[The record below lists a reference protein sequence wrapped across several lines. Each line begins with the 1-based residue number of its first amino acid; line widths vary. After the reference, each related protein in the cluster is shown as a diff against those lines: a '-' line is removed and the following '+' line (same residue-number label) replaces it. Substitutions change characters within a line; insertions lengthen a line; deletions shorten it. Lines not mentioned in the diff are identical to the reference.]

1 MTHAFE
7 PSTDALVPPKSEND
21 NEPARGPLKTLW
33 QAFRVREDEHLS
45 AADSASTIF
54 RFFRSDHVV
63 DLNRFF
69 TLALYVFLAVVLI
82 GTLYAIT
89 KPAIHLASH
98 PTPGAVFYHGRLA
111 FFIHFALVS
120 ITDVL
125 PTIITFVAPAITI
138 CGGIMAWTYLSAA
151 TRLGVVD
158 LFGCEIRTLC
168 RVSTAFDIGRIY
180 VARYDGKVTDDQ
192 PTQSS
197 GFKSEEDY
205 FPVFGSNSHDLEALE
220 ATVVGYITEFY
231 TYMKTFRD
239 LQRKLLEDNNS
250 AQERKWL
257 TANSIYVL
265 YLGFESARK
274 AINELVEFEPTQA
287 ENILVVFLTELV
299 CYPFLC
305 RLFINDELRLSRL
318 LLRLDEYQ
326 KKVRELVAI
335 VDAHKDDADW
345 AAAMRTLP
353 ELIERYNDML
363 KVLTDINIQAA
374 ASMKPLD
381 ERRPRRPVSVASAA

>member
-1 MTHAFE
+1 
-7 PSTDALVPPKSEND
+7 
-21 NEPARGPLKTLW
+21 
-33 QAFRVREDEHLS
+33 
-45 AADSASTIF
+45 
-54 RFFRSDHVV
+54 
-63 DLNRFF
+63 
-69 TLALYVFLAVVLI
+69 
-82 GTLYAIT
+82 
-89 KPAIHLASH
+89 
-98 PTPGAVFYHGRLA
+98 
-111 FFIHFALVS
+111 
-120 ITDVL
+120 
-125 PTIITFVAPAITI
+125 
-138 CGGIMAWTYLSAA
+138 MAWTYLSAA

-180 VARYDGKVTDDQ
+180 VAKYDGKVTDDR

-345 AAAMRTLP
+345 AAARRTLP

-363 KVLTDINIQAA
+363 KVLTDSNIQAA